1 MMDKEKKYFY
11 ILTLSII
18 VEICLVSVILFIS
31 SNFLIYNDF
40 DVLREINKS
49 IFISA
54 KNFIYISFI
63 LEFILFVSVITIVWI
78 IIRYKKIFFEKNS
91 DDIAM
96 TDSLTGLYNRRYF
109 DSFYENIF
117 DQASRYSTIFSLI
130 MCDIDHFKKINDSCG
145 HDKGDIVLKEV
156 AKILKNNIRKS
167 DIAARYGGEE
177 FMIVLPQTELPSCLD
192 VARKIKTLI
201 TKINIKDTG
210 KITISMGVISYSKEF
225 EDKAKVFLKKVDE
238 LLYDAKNRGRNRIM
252 SVDENSEN
260 IEVSENPW
268 IDD

>member
-1 MMDKEKKYFY
+1 MDKERKIFY

-18 VEICLVSVILFIS
+18 IEICLVLVVLFIS

-40 DVLREINKS
+40 SVLREINKS

-63 LEFILFVSVITIVWI
+63 LEFILFISAITIVWI
-78 IIRYKKIFFEKNS
+78 ITRYKKIFFEKNS
-91 DDIAM
+91 EDIAM

-130 MCDIDHFKKINDSCG
+130 MCDIDHFKKINDTYG
-145 HDKGDIVLKEV
+145 HDKGDAVLKEV

-177 FMIVLPQTELPSCLD
+177 FMIVLPQTELSNCLD

-201 TKINIKDTG
+201 SKINIKDTG

-225 EDKAKVFLKKVDE
+225 EDKAKDFLKKVDE
-238 LLYDAKNRGRNRIM
+238 LLYDAKNRGRNRII
-252 SVDENSEN
+252 SVDANNEN

-268 IDD
+268 VDD